1 MTRHHALK
9 TVAILNPATPTDGSG
24 RAA

>member
-1 MTRHHALK
+1 MMHCSPQ
-9 TVAILNPATPTDGSG
+9 TVANLNPAPTDGSG

>member
-1 MTRHHALK
+1 MTHHHTLAA
-9 TVAILNPATPTDGSG
+9 VANLNPATPTDGSG

>member
-1 MTRHHALK
+1 MMHCTPK
-9 TVAILNPATPTDGSG
+9 TVANLNPAPTDGSE